1 MLYIAVYGLL
11 WFGIIIII
19 LANGVEQENERE
31 RMSMLIAQ
39 RESRWIKYL
48 QEKHVHSNR
57 SVCESAKSSSFQ
69 SIKAIS
75 FQRFFFSFFCFCPRK
90 YGVIVEHRF
99 CHSTIAL
106 SMSVTKN
113 QNHRENRSSIL
124 IWNDVDHS
132 LWM

>member
-1 MLYIAVYGLL
+1 MAVYGLL

-75 FQRFFFSFFCFCPRK
+75 FQRFFFFFFFAFSQENT
-90 YGVIVEHRF
+90 VWLSNTVF

>member
-1 MLYIAVYGLL
+1 MVYCDSVLSSSYWQTELNKKMKEKG
-11 WFGIIIII
+11 W
-19 LANGVEQENERE
+19 
-31 RMSMLIAQ
+31 AQ

-75 FQRFFFSFFCFCPRK
+75 FQRFFFFFFCFCPRK

-132 LWM
+132 LLDVDV

>member
-31 RMSMLIAQ
+31 RMSMLIAKADELSICKKNTYTRTVPFVNPQ
-39 RESRWIKYL
+39 SHHR
-48 QEKHVHSNR
+48 SNR
-57 SVCESAKSSSFQ
+57 SKRFL
-69 SIKAIS
+69 
-75 FQRFFFSFFCFCPRK
+75 FNDFFFFFFFAFAQENT
-90 YGVIVEHRF
+90 VWLSNTVF